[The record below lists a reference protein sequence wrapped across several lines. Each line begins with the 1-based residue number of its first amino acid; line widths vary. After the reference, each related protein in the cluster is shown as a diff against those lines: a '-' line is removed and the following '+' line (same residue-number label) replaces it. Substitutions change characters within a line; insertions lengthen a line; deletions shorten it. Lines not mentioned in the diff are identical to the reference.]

1 MVLKKRILHLLAKNL
16 LCLQCKGGCQ
26 SPEILS
32 LINLSRSISSMRICK
47 RCCQSPV
54 LKLSESF
61 TSMKIIPFG
70 TSPRYYPI
78 VVTVTS
84 VKTGLLRITEVAT
97 AEHDMHLMVAKI
109 MSMAIVMMIL
119 PDDNI
124 EPLLLFEIKL
134 NKSLFCTDL
143 NLNVHPFFSA
153 FLGSGLLLTFST
165 VRCFVPHPTHR
176 YPSNPIHPS
185 HLI

>member
-1 MVLKKRILHLLAKNL
+1 M
-16 LCLQCKGGCQ
+16 
-26 SPEILS
+26 
-32 LINLSRSISSMRICK
+32 
-47 RCCQSPV
+47 
-54 LKLSESF
+54 SESF

-70 TSPRYYPI
+70 TSPHYYPI

-124 EPLLLFEIKL
+124 EPL
-134 NKSLFCTDL
+134 
-143 NLNVHPFFSA
+143 
-153 FLGSGLLLTFST
+153 
-165 VRCFVPHPTHR
+165 
-176 YPSNPIHPS
+176 
-185 HLI
+185 